1 MRKEQHEQEIQDFH
15 HEVCL
20 MRTHLRQN
28 DAKRSARGAA
38 ASCGGAADQGNP
50 QRISNCWNTEAVT
63 NCMRPSESYKMHN
76 YSCRSV
82 TPSPY
87 CSFEQL
93 AGTVTDLRSKEAL
106 QEAQALD

>member
-28 DAKRSARGAA
+28 DAKRLLAEPARGAA

-50 QRISNCWNTEAVT
+50 QRISNCWNTEAA
-63 NCMRPSESYKMHN
+63 N
-76 YSCRSV
+76 
-82 TPSPY
+82 
-87 CSFEQL
+87 QL
-93 AGTVTDLRSKEAL
+93 YEAERELQDAQLQLQKCDSKPL
-106 QEAQALD
+106 L